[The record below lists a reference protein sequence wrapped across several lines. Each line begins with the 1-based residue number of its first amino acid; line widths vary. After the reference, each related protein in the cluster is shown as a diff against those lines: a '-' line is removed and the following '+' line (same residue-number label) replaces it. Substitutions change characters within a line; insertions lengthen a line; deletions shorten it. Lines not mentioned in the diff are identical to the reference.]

1 MNKKALIVVDPQNDF
16 ISGTLTVP
24 HAEEIIEMIN
34 NLTSASTNIT
44 YTSAMSKTSIPI
56 MNNTTNDIYADCNLY
71 DFYQILSGT
80 ADILSET
87 LILSAEI
94 A

>member
-1 MNKKALIVVDPQNDF
+1 
-16 ISGTLTVP
+16 
-24 HAEEIIEMIN
+24 
-34 NLTSASTNIT
+34 
-44 YTSAMSKTSIPI
+44 MSKTSIPI